1 MMALKDILVHL
12 DGTAQ
17 SAVRLD
23 VASGLARQHSAHLTG
38 LHVIDP
44 ILNDPML
51 YGDASGLAVLIDQVR
66 SDAREAA
73 GVLEAKFRER
83 LRAEGIAGEWR
94 LAEGRTADAV
104 MLHARYADLAVLGQ
118 QDPDNPRASGWG
130 AVIEQTLF
138 ASGRPLLIVP
148 YAGRFEAI
156 GRNVLIGWSATRE
169 AARAVNDALPL
180 IAAADNA
187 TVLAIDPRGGLEG
200 HGEVPAADIALHL
213 ARHGI
218 KVTAAHTESAGVSP
232 GDVLL
237 DYAADNGMDLLV
249 IGGYGHSRVRELVM
263 GGVTRTILQRM
274 TIPVLMSH

>member
-1 MMALKDILVHL
+1 MALKDILVQV

-23 VASGLARQHSAHLTG
+23 LAAGLARQHAAHLTA

-51 YGDASGLAVLIDQVR
+51 YGDASGLAVLIDQ
-66 SDAREAA
+66 ARGEAQQAA
-73 GVLEAKFRER
+73 GEIETRFRER
-83 LRAEGIAGEWR
+83 LRSDGIAGEWR
-94 LAEGRTADAV
+94 LSEGRTADAV
-104 MLHARYADLAVLGQ
+104 LLHARYADLVVLGQ
-118 QDPDNPRASGWG
+118 QDPDNPRLSGWG

-148 YAGRFEAI
+148 YAGQFETI

-169 AARAVNDALPL
+169 SARAVADALPL

-187 TVLAIDPRGGLEG
+187 TVLAIDPRGGLAG

-218 KVTAAHTESAGVSP
+218 KVTAAHTASGGVSP

-237 DYAADNGMDLLV
+237 NYATDNDTDLLV

>member
-1 MMALKDILVHL
+1 MALKDILVQV

-23 VASGLARQHSAHLTG
+23 LAAGLARQHAAHLTA

-51 YGDASGLAVLIDQVR
+51 YGDASGLAVLIDQ
-66 SDAREAA
+66 ARGEAQQAA
-73 GVLEAKFRER
+73 GEIETRFRER
-83 LRAEGIAGEWR
+83 LRSDGIAGEWR
-94 LAEGRTADAV
+94 LSEGRTADAV
-104 MLHARYADLAVLGQ
+104 LLHARYADLVVLGQ
-118 QDPDNPRASGWG
+118 QDPDNPRLSGWG

-148 YAGRFEAI
+148 YAGQFETI

-169 AARAVNDALPL
+169 SARALADALPL
-180 IAAADNA
+180 IATADNA
-187 TVLAIDPRGGLEG
+187 TVLAIDPRGGLAG

-218 KVTAAHTESAGVSP
+218 KVTAAHTASGGVSP

-237 DYAADNGMDLLV
+237 NYATDNDTDLLV

>member
-1 MMALKDILVHL
+1 M
-12 DGTAQ
+12 
-17 SAVRLD
+17 RF
-23 VASGLARQHSAHLTG
+23 RQ
-38 LHVIDP
+38 
-44 ILNDPML
+44 
-51 YGDASGLAVLIDQVR
+51 
-66 SDAREAA
+66 
-73 GVLEAKFRER
+73 R
-83 LRAEGIAGEWR
+83 LRTEGIAGEWR
-94 LAEGRTADAV
+94 LAEGRSADAV
-104 MLHARYADLAVLGQ
+104 LLHARYADLVVLGQ
-118 QDPDNPRASGWG
+118 QDPDNPRLSGWG

-169 AARAVNDALPL
+169 SARAVADALPL

-187 TVLAIDPRGGLEG
+187 TVLAIDPRGGLAG

-218 KVTAAHTESAGVSP
+218 KVTAAHTASGGVSP

-237 DYAADNGMDLLV
+237 NYATDNGTDLLV

>member
-1 MMALKDILVHL
+1 MALKDIVVQL

-17 SAVRLD
+17 SAIRLD
-23 VASGLARQHSAHLTG
+23 VAVGLARKHAAHLTG

-44 ILNDPML
+44 VLNAPIL
-51 YGDASGLAVLIDQVR
+51 YGDASSLPVLIDQ
-66 SDAREAA
+66 ARGEAQEAA
-73 GVLEAKFRER
+73 NGIEMRFRER
-83 LRAEGIAGEWR
+83 LQTEGIEGEWR
-94 LAEGRTADAV
+94 LAEGRTADTV
-104 MLHARYADLAVLGQ
+104 LLHARYADLVVLGQ
-118 QDPDNPRASGWG
+118 QDPDNPRLSGG
-130 AVIEQTLF
+130 GGVIEHTLF
-138 ASGRPLLIVP
+138 ASGRPLLVIP
-148 YAGRFEAI
+148 YIGRFEEI

-169 AARAVNDALPL
+169 AARAVADALPL

-187 TVLAIDPRGGLEG
+187 TVLAIDPRGGIAG
-200 HGEVPAADIALHL
+200 HGQVPAADIALHL

-218 KVTAAHTESAGVSP
+218 RVTAAHIPSGDVSP

-237 DYAADNGMDLLV
+237 NYAADNSVDLLV

>member
-1 MMALKDILVHL
+1 MALKDILVQL
-12 DGTAQ
+12 DGTPQ

-23 VASGLARQHSAHLTG
+23 VAAELARQHSAHLTG

-51 YGDASGLAVLIDQVR
+51 YGDASGLAVLIDQ
-66 SDAREAA
+66 ARGEAQQAA
-73 GVLEAKFRER
+73 GVLEAKFREC
-83 LRAEGIAGEWR
+83 LRADGIVGEWR
-94 LAEGRTADAV
+94 LAEGRTADAIT
-104 MLHARYADLAVLGQ
+104 LHARYVDLVVLGQ
-118 QDPDNPRASGWG
+118 QDPENPRFSGWG
-130 AVIEQTLF
+130 AVIEQALF
-138 ASGRPLLIVP
+138 SSGRPLLIVP
-148 YAGRFEAI
+148 YAGKFDTV

-169 AARAVNDALPL
+169 SARAVADALPL

-187 TVLAIDPRGGLEG
+187 TVLAIDPQGGLAG
-200 HGEVPAADIALHL
+200 HGEVPAADIARHL
-213 ARHGI
+213 ARHDI
-218 KVTAAHTESAGVSP
+218 KVTAAHTPSGGVSP

-237 DYAADNGMDLLV
+237 NYATDNGTDLLV